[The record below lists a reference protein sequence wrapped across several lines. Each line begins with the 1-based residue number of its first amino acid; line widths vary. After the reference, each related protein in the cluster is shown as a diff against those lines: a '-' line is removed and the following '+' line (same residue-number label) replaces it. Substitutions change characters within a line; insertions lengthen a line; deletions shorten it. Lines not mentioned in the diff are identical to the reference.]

1 MTQFVFAYHGG
12 NSVMTP
18 EQGQDMM
25 AKWGAWVAGLGA
37 AMVDP
42 GHAVGK
48 SVTVSASGVADNG
61 GANPISGVSVV
72 EAATLDAAVAM
83 AKACPHITLA
93 GGSIEI
99 APVLDMEM

>member
-1 MTQFVFAYHGG
+1 M
-12 NSVMTP
+12 
-18 EQGQDMM
+18 
-25 AKWGAWVAGLGA
+25 
-37 AMVDP
+37 
-42 GHAVGK
+42 
-48 SVTVSASGVADNG
+48 
-61 GANPISGVSVV
+61 VSVV

>member
-1 MTQFVFAYHGG
+1 MTKFVFAYHGG
-12 NSVMTP
+12 KTSMTP
-18 EQGQDMM
+18 EEGQEMM

-48 SVTVSASGVADNG
+48 SVTVSPTGLADNG